1 MKFSTFLFCLLCIC
15 FSSTVLHAQKPAH
28 KADPKEASDKF
39 TNNNFDGALDDYLQ
53 LLGEDP
59 KNDKYNYRVGVCYLN
74 TNINRKKAVPYFE
87 FVTSQPKYDPDAM
100 YLLGRSYAFAYR
112 FDDALKCYNKFKA
125 GGRGTSDNLRD
136 VDREIQNC
144 YNAKELM
151 KFPLD
156 VTFENLGKNIN
167 TQYADYW
174 PFVPSDESFLIFNS
188 KRPDGGAV
196 MEMDGE
202 YASGIFMSRV
212 VNGVFSKA
220 KNIGPPINTSEG
232 DEEVI
237 GLSASG
243 EEMLVYYDNM
253 QGVGD
258 IYLAEA
264 DKKGNFKK
272 ADILDPA
279 INSPNGFEISAAIT
293 NDGQTIY
300 FTSDRK
306 GGLGGTDI
314 WVSHRLPTGHWGE
327 ATNMGPEVNTEMD
340 EDFPSISPDGKTLY
354 FSSKGH
360 TTMGGYDIFKL
371 EWDELHHKW
380 ANLKN
385 LGYPINTVEDNMN
398 FRISETGRFGYISA
412 IRDDGLGDL
421 DIYRVTFNNVE
432 PKYSILKGRV
442 LSADTAK
449 KVNYADVFIT
459 VLSEKIQDNIGNYVP
474 NSNTGKYVIIV
485 PPGSYSVNIELPGFQ
500 SYTQKVNIV
509 DKSSFKTEIERD
521 IVLIPVGYVPPAAP
535 GAAKGATGSKPSGS
549 ATPPKKAK

>member
-1 MKFSTFLFCLLCIC
+1 MRLYLLTFLCLFL
-15 FSSTVLHAQKPAH
+15 FSFPVQILAQKAVV
-28 KADPKEASDKF
+28 KADPAVANQKF
-39 TNNNFDGALDDYLQ
+39 IDNNFEGALEEYLQ
-53 LLGEDP
+53 LLEKEP
-59 KNDKYNYRVGVCYLN
+59 ENEKYNYRIGVCYLN
-74 TNINRKKAVPYFE
+74 TNINRKKAIPYFE
-87 FVTSQPKYDPDAM
+87 ALVHNHPRYEPDAL
-100 YLLGRSYAFAYR
+100 YLLGRSYHFAYR
-112 FDDALKCYNKFKA
+112 FDDALKAYNQFKKD
-125 GGRGTSDNLRD
+125 GKGSSGNLKD

-167 TQYADYW
+167 TQYDDYW
-174 PFVPSDESFLIFNS
+174 PFIPSDESFLVFNS

-196 MEMDGE
+196 MEMNGD
-202 YASGIFMSRV
+202 YASGVFVSKV
-212 VNGVFSKA
+212 SNGVFTKA

-243 EEMLVYYDNM
+243 ETMLLYYDNM

-272 ADILDPA
+272 ADILDQS
-279 INSPNGFEISAAIT
+279 INSVNGFEISAAIT
-293 NDGQTIY
+293 NDGMTIY

-314 WVSHRLPTGHWGE
+314 WMSRKLPTGHWGE
-327 ATNMGPEVNTEMD
+327 ATNMGPEVNTDMD
-340 EDFPSISPDGKTLY
+340 EDFPSVSPDGKTLY

-360 TTMGGYDIFKL
+360 TSMGGYDIFKM
-371 EWDELHHKW
+371 EWDEVNQKW
-380 ANLKN
+380 TNPKN
-385 LGYPINTVEDNMN
+385 LGYPINTPEDNMN

-412 IRDDGLGDL
+412 IRDEGFGNL

-432 PKYSILKGRV
+432 PKYSILKGRI
-442 LSADTAK
+442 SSIDTLK
-449 KVNYADVFIT
+449 KINYSDVFIT
-459 VLSEKIQDNIGNYVP
+459 VINDKNQENIGNYVP

-485 PPGSYSVNIELPGFQ
+485 PPGVYSINVEMSGFQ
-500 SYTQKVNIV
+500 PYSFKQSVV
-509 DKSSFKTEIERD
+509 DKSSFKTEIDRE
-521 IVLIPVGYVPPAAP
+521 IKLLPVGYVAPGPPA
-535 GAAKGATGSKPSGS
+535 
-549 ATPPKKAK
+549 PPKTPASPQKKKAG